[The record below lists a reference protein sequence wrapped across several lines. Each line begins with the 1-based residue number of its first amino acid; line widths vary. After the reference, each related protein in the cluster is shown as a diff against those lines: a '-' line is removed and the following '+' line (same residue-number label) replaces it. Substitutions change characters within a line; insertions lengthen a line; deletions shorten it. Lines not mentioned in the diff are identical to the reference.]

1 MKGVALASLRDD
13 GRRAQHLLQRRSG
26 GYAARRR
33 ASGWLAHCW
42 FNVLHKPDACALVA
56 KSVRVIIELDSD
68 SASRR
73 AARFVADL
81 IRKKPNCVLGL
92 ATGSTPLGIYRE
104 LVRMHKEEGLDFSQ
118 VTTFNLDEYVGLAPV
133 HPQSYRHFMQVNLFN
148 QVNIS
153 ASRTNVPD
161 GRALDFD
168 NHCRQYEQRI
178 HDAGG
183 IDLQILGI
191 GSDGHIAFNEPG
203 SSLGSRTRLKTLTS
217 ETIRD
222 NARFFGGEDK
232 VPRLAVTM
240 GVGTILESRRC
251 ILLAFGSHKAAAI
264 RDTVEGPVTAQVTAT
279 ALQLHRE
286 VIGIF
291 DEAAASLLARREYY
305 AEVERAQ
312 SLLEAGDLRQLGIGN
327 QADTK

>member
-1 MKGVALASLRDD
+1 M
-13 GRRAQHLLQRRSG
+13 
-26 GYAARRR
+26 
-33 ASGWLAHCW
+33 
-42 FNVLHKPDACALVA
+42 
-56 KSVRVIIELDSD
+56 RVIIESD
-68 SASRR
+68 SEAAGRR

-81 IRKKPNCVLGL
+81 IRKKPSCVLGL
-92 ATGSTPLGIYRE
+92 ATGSSPLGTYRE
-104 LVRMHKEEGLDFSQ
+104 LIRLHKEEGLDFSL
-118 VTTFNLDEYVGLAPV
+118 VTTFNLDEYVGLASI
-133 HPQSYRHFMQVNLFN
+133 HPQSYRQFMQVNLFDHI
-148 QVNIS
+148 NIRLTS
-153 ASRTNVPD
+153 TNVPD
-161 GRALDFD
+161 GRALDFE

-203 SSLGSRTRLKTLTS
+203 SSLGSRTRLKTLAS

-222 NARFFGGEDK
+222 NARFFGGIEK

-251 ILLAFGSHKAAAI
+251 ILLAFGEQKAKAV
-264 RDTVEGPVTAQVTAT
+264 RDSVEGPVTAQVTAS

-291 DEAAASLLARREYY
+291 DEPAASLLERRDYY
-305 AEVERAQ
+305 ADVERAQ
-312 SLLEAGDLRQLGIGN
+312 TLLEAGDFKQLGIGN
-327 QADTK
+327 Q